1 MTRFP
6 IAAVREEF
14 PALRGDA
21 VFLDNPG
28 GTQVPQRVITA
39 VGRAMSCA
47 ASNLGGYFAASQE
60 AEQINDRGHAAMA
73 ALLGASSGRE
83 IVVGQCMSML
93 TFQIARSLCRSW
105 GPGDE
110 IIVTRL
116 DHEGNVSPWLLAA
129 EERGIT
135 IRWLPFNKETWRI
148 EPEELL
154 PLLSGKTRLLAL
166 NYASNMTG
174 SINPVAAL
182 TRHAKHA
189 GALVYIDAVQFLP
202 HELVD
207 VQTLGCDFLA
217 CSSYKFFGPHLGILW
232 GREALLGELFPYAVR
247 CASRSLPSRHE
258 IGTPQTELIAGL
270 HAAVE
275 YFEWLGTATGGS
287 GDRRS
292 LIVAAYQAMVDYE
305 RPLTAALIDGLRSLG
320 GVSIRGISDPAKF
333 SDRVPTVSFTHARC
347 RSRSLA
353 ESLGKR
359 QIYVWSGHNYAYE
372 AARFLQLDEADGVLR
387 IGLAHYNTMAEVNVA
402 LRAIEELLG

>member
-1 MTRFP
+1 MTHFP
-6 IAAVREEF
+6 IAAVREQF

-21 VFLDNPG
+21 VFLDNPS

-60 AEQINDRGHAAMA
+60 ADQINDRGHAAMA

-154 PLLSGKTRLLAL
+154 PLLSGK
-166 NYASNMTG
+166 NS
-174 SINPVAAL
+174 S
-182 TRHAKHA
+182 A
-189 GALVYIDAVQFLP
+189 GTQ
-202 HELVD
+202 
-207 VQTLGCDFLA
+207 
-217 CSSYKFFGPHLGILW
+217 
-232 GREALLGELFPYAVR
+232 
-247 CASRSLPSRHE
+247 
-258 IGTPQTELIAGL
+258 
-270 HAAVE
+270 
-275 YFEWLGTATGGS
+275 
-287 GDRRS
+287 
-292 LIVAAYQAMVDYE
+292 
-305 RPLTAALIDGLRSLG
+305 LR
-320 GVSIRGISDPAKF
+320 
-333 SDRVPTVSFTHARC
+333 
-347 RSRSLA
+347 
-353 ESLGKR
+353 
-359 QIYVWSGHNYAYE
+359 Q
-372 AARFLQLDEADGVLR
+372 
-387 IGLAHYNTMAEVNVA
+387 
-402 LRAIEELLG
+402 